1 MEQHPEGP
9 ATGRRQEEL
18 AIQYAPWAELEG
30 GGGAELR
37 VAMANFEKEEED
49 IAARD
54 AYGGGLTLRR
64 KIQESGEN
72 GFNTSAGKLYEPA
85 KYIHLG
91 EVSSKVDPARRKGW
105 RNLRRAGLLAFA
117 IIAAGCTYIVLLL
130 LRTNASVLPNS
141 IRVGFEDGEIQVYF
155 ISKPRLETPPPDF
168 PTFFNASFRR
178 R

>member
-37 VAMANFEKEEED
+37 VALANFEKEEED
-49 IAARD
+49 TAARD

-85 KYIHLG
+85 KNIHVG
-91 EVSSKVDPARRKGW
+91 EVSSKVDPARPKGW
-105 RNLRRAGLLAFA
+105 RNLRRAGLLAFV

-168 PTFFNASFRR
+168 LTFFNASFRR

>member
-1 MEQHPEGP
+1 MEQCPESP

-37 VAMANFEKEEED
+37 VALANFEKEEED

-72 GFNTSAGKLYEPA
+72 GFNTSAGKFYEPA
-85 KYIHLG
+85 KNIG
-91 EVSSKVDPARRKGW
+91 EVSSKVDPARPKGW

-168 PTFFNASFRR
+168 LTFFNASFRR

>member
-1 MEQHPEGP
+1 MEQRPEAP
-9 ATGRRQEEL
+9 ATGRRHEEL

-37 VAMANFEKEEED
+37 VALANFEKEEED
-49 IAARD
+49 TAARD

-72 GFNTSAGKLYEPA
+72 GFNTSAGKFYEPA
-85 KYIHLG
+85 KNIG
-91 EVSSKVDPARRKGW
+91 EVSSKVDHARPKGW
-105 RNLRRAGLLAFA
+105 RNLRRAGLLAFV

-168 PTFFNASFRR
+168 LTFFNASFRR